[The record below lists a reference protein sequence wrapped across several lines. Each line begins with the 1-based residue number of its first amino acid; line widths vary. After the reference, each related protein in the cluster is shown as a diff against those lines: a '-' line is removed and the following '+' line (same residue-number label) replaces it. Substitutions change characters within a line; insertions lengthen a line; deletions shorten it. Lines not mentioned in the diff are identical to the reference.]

1 MPVLLLASGEP
12 LTDGDGNP
20 LKTGQ
25 TVIDDT
31 FGEGIVRGTVPGEG
45 LNVNIDWLGQDT
57 EDKPKSRSVQYLKA
71 KYPSG
76 GGGIASRTHT
86 GADYESGRVY
96 EERGRNDID
105 AGECRCGT

>member
-12 LTDGDGNP
+12 LKDGDDKP

-45 LNVNIDWLGQDT
+45 L
-57 EDKPKSRSVQYLKA
+57 SV
-71 KYPSG
+71 
-76 GGGIASRTHT
+76 
-86 GADYESGRVY
+86 
-96 EERGRNDID
+96 
-105 AGECRCGT
+105 